1 MAKRK
6 LQTENNQ
13 VKKALLCVFILPLIF
28 HLNAPAQAINPEKID
43 QLVKKAEAT
52 HTDALIIYKNDTL
65 LKEIYWNGTHRN
77 SRIEMMSCTK
87 SIVGLAVVSLLDDG
101 LIKDLDVKVADF
113 FPEWRQGQKQYITL
127 RHLVN
132 MTSGLQNN
140 ANASIEIYPSPD
152 YVQLALAAEIATK
165 PGEYFSYN
173 NKALNLVAGIF
184 KKITAK
190 RMDEYITERLFA
202 PLEISD
208 FTWSLDS
215 TGNPH
220 VMSGCQ
226 ITALDFAKLGN
237 LILSKGKYKNQRVLS
252 EEAVTTL
259 LTPCEKYKGY
269 AVLWWLDYE
278 QNASVV
284 DEEIIAA
291 MKNWNL
297 DGDFIRKAEML
308 KGVYFQEREYIKKVE
323 SIFGSNPWGVIN
335 QHLAPANL
343 SLRRREFI
351 GEIVSYRAD
360 GYLGN
365 YLIIVPH
372 SNIVAVRM
380 ITQQNFRGWEDNFTQ
395 FKEMVLALK

>member
-1 MAKRK
+1 MK
-6 LQTENNQ
+6 
-13 VKKALLCVFILPLIF
+13 KKAFICAAILPLIL
-28 HLNAPAQAINPEKID
+28 HLKTTAQAINPEKID
-43 QLVKKAEAT
+43 QLIKKAEAT

-65 LKEIYWNGTHRN
+65 LIEKYWNGTRRDN
-77 SRIEMMSCTK
+77 RIEMMSCTK
-87 SIVGLAVVSLLDDG
+87 SVVGLAVVSLLDDG
-101 LIKDLDVKVADF
+101 LIRDLDVNVSDF
-113 FPEWRQGQKQYITL
+113 YPEWRQGQKQYITL

-140 ANASIEIYPSPD
+140 PNASVEIYPSPD
-152 YVQLALAAEIATK
+152 FVQLALAAEIATK

-184 KKITAK
+184 MKITGK
-190 RMDEYITERLFA
+190 RMDKYIEERLFT
-202 PLEISD
+202 PLGISD

-215 TGNPH
+215 AGNPH

-226 ITALDFAKLGN
+226 IRPIDFAKLGN
-237 LILSKGKYKNQRVLS
+237 LILKKGMYKNKRVLS
-252 EEAVTTL
+252 EKAVTTL
-259 LTPCEKYKGY
+259 LSPCEKYKGY

-284 DEEIIAA
+284 DDEIIAA
-291 MKNWNL
+291 MKNRNL
-297 DGDFIRKAEML
+297 DSDFIRTAEML
-308 KGVYFQEREYIKKVE
+308 KGTYFQEREYVNKIE
-323 SIFGSNPWGVIN
+323 SIFGSNPWGMIN
-335 QHLAPANL
+335 QHLATANL

-351 GEIVSYRAD
+351 GKIISYRAD

-380 ITQQNFRGWEDNFTQ
+380 ITQQSFREASDNFTQ
-395 FKEMVLALK
+395 FKEMLLTL